1 MFRHPYAIREEPTSY
16 LKYCIMRTY
25 WQVLIPALLFLSTS
39 ARAQR
44 DLTGSPQHSHCV
56 YVYRIDDREALK
68 LYRTEMEGPVEPF
81 LHTLVDSLVT
91 TEKQEKHLPP
101 GNYLWVQAQENK
113 LHVELRTEGDLR
125 YDLLNDGQ
133 GLTLSLRTKNGDLVR
148 DARVHIGHRY
158 VPYDAASHSYRLPHR
173 HKGGNVQ
180 VEYKGVLSYF
190 TLDGRQG
197 GYHYRGR
204 LWYRVSNA
212 WPLRYIFRPIRRW
225 AYLHRS
231 RHDVYAYE
239 HKFVSFLVFSKPKY
253 KPGDTVKGKAF
264 IEDWKGRPIDKPLLL
279 RIRGYYD
286 DVDTVLALIRPYRP
300 GGFEFSF
307 LLSDSLKLHL
317 DKQYEISLEDPNMK
331 DKEARDESLRPGWSM
346 ARGTFWYEEYE
357 LSSIRLLARVD
368 REENSPGNPV
378 ALYLRGTDENDMT
391 LPDARVNIHVLA
403 SGPVNRW
410 EAGHVFLP
418 DTLWKK
424 DQPLDP
430 VGETKIL
437 LPDSIFP
444 AASFSYS
451 IHCDMLNSSNELKT
465 ASFSQTYSPDTARIA
480 WHIRADSLYM
490 DRKVFNR
497 SIPTRALLYA
507 FDSEDDTLGIYHL
520 SLPGGVRID
529 PYCKNYEVTTLPDS
543 TWDIFE
549 PGEDKDE
556 NGMRADG
563 GLFCSYARTR
573 DSIHV
578 AVQNPMHIPFWYAIY
593 FGNNAVWKGY
603 GDSLVYRGPTHS
615 PKNYFVNLKY
625 IWGGKLE
632 NRNYT
637 VSYRDKIL
645 HLHIQKPAV
654 AYPGQEATITIGV
667 RDAEGMPVADA
678 DLTAYAFTRKFKDAG
693 LPRLPYLG
701 KTYPGRKQ
709 TANFRPGERPE
720 TVFTSLLD
728 WQRWHSVMGL
738 DTSEYYRFL
747 HPSPL
752 YINREP
758 SPVGLTEIAPF
769 VHTRLGIYPAD
780 LLYIDEVPVF
790 FNQADLVRRYSFP
803 VYLGVHSLRIRI
815 AGRQV
820 KLDSIRLEKGMKTF
834 VSIDSDEPGRHVSVF
849 KMPDSLTREEQALW
863 SDYMIRVENNFDG
876 KLVTLRQDGRWYMPD
891 DRTSRPYWADRTSYL
906 AGPFLEQPVTM
917 HIGGEL
923 DQDFQPEGN
932 YQFRIEK
939 GLIREKEVAG
949 GRLFDSHLGRKEV
962 RINLRDHALTQ
973 HEIDSLWTDYQ
984 DRRSASQDLFDNGQ
998 LPEGY
1003 KGRLEVALYRPGKAP
1018 AHFIRKDFL
1027 FRCDN
1032 PSVMR
1037 IYKGASRQLGA
1048 LEPGYY
1054 RLLFLL
1060 KGDDYLVADS
1070 LLVRPGGLNYY
1081 LLDSLPVHKRDS
1093 FSIRISNTV
1102 KTLEQPQMVVTGS
1115 KELEEVLKSVNDRWS
1130 DAGLHGRVS
1139 GKVTDN
1145 KGTPIRGATVMVKG
1159 LRTGTVTDG
1168 YGRFSLAAPEK
1179 GTLVVAYIGYVSQE
1193 LAIHPGDEY
1202 AIRLKPS
1209 ESRLDEVVVVGYG
1222 TVTKR
1227 SLTGSVSTLSAD
1239 NLLEGRVAGLSIRGE
1254 STLSSQ
1260 PEPLVIIDGVPSSQ
1274 QLSQLDASLIET
1286 VQVLKSDAATKMY
1299 GAAAAGGVIIVTTRQ
1314 AATAAA
1320 VGQYQPPAGL
1330 SLRRD
1335 FRDEAFWQPR
1345 LTTDKQG
1352 QASFTARLPDDIT
1365 NWNVYA
1371 IAMTDHKQ
1379 TGFTEDSIRA
1389 FKALSA
1395 SLAVPNFAISHDSLE
1410 VIGKLMN
1417 YLPDTA
1423 VVERNLLVDDHSVA
1437 KDLLS
1442 FRNAHI
1448 DHFSLEAKEMP
1459 TDSMILEYSLQKR
1472 GGYTDGERR
1481 TIPVYP
1487 IGVKETVGSFL
1498 PLDGADTS
1506 LTLSFFPDNSPV
1518 TVYAESSLLPI
1529 LLDEIEHIRDYEYL
1543 CNEQLASKL
1552 LALLEQRKIDSILKK
1567 PFAGDK
1573 NIYEVISRLLKT
1585 RRPDG
1590 LWGWW
1595 NDDEPRLWISLHV
1608 TEALLMAEKA
1618 GYTRMPDKQHLI
1630 DYLTYTL
1637 ESDRATDRITRI
1649 RILQA
1654 MDAKVDY
1661 RSLIDTAEKE
1671 LKQTALRMHST
1682 LSLYEQL
1689 ELLTLRQTAGLPID
1703 VTPILSRQKLTAFGN
1718 RYWGEENRQF
1728 FDNAFINT
1736 ILVYRLLKQTR
1747 RYDGLLRKIRG
1758 YFLEKRKDGHWK
1770 NTYESSLVLETILP
1784 DVLSEDPEHHP
1795 ARLTLGDRAPVTT
1808 FPYKGEWPATT
1819 PMKVHKTGSL
1829 PVYFTAWQQYWNEK
1843 PAAVNGVFEVKT
1855 HFEKDGKTQDHLH
1868 AGEPVL
1874 LQADVHVQANAD
1886 YVMIEI
1892 PIPAGCSYEGK
1903 TQEYGSEV
1911 HREYFKNK
1919 VSVFC
1924 TSLKAGHY
1932 TYAVRLMPRWSGVYH
1947 LNPARAEMMYFPVF
1961 YGREALR
1968 EVKITEESLQN
1979 R

>member
-1 MFRHPYAIREEPTSY
+1 
-16 LKYCIMRTY
+16 MRTY
-25 WQVLIPALLFLSTS
+25 WQALIPALLFLSTS
-39 ARAQR
+39 AYAQR
-44 DLTGSPQHSHCV
+44 DLSGSPQHSQYV

-81 LHTLVDSLVT
+81 LHTLVDSLSA
-91 TEKQEKHLPP
+91 TEKEEKYLPP
-101 GNYLWVQAQENK
+101 GNYLLVRAEENK
-113 LHVELRTEGDLR
+113 LHVELYTEGELR

-133 GLTLSLRTKNGDLVR
+133 GLAFSLRTKNGSFVT
-148 DARVHIGHRY
+148 DANVHLGHRR
-158 VPYDAASHSYRLPHR
+158 VPYDAATHSYRLPHR
-173 HKGGNVQ
+173 HKGGNLQ
-180 VEYKGVLSYF
+180 VEHKGVLSYF

-197 GYHYRGR
+197 GYYYRGR
-204 LWYRVSNA
+204 LWYRISDA
-212 WPLRYIFRPIRRW
+212 WPLRYIARPIRRW
-225 AYLHRS
+225 AYLRRS
-231 RHDVYAYE
+231 RHNVYAYE
-239 HKFVSFLVFSKPKY
+239 HKYASFLVFSKPKY

-264 IEDWKGRPIDKPLLL
+264 IEDRKGHPIDRPLLL
-279 RIRGYYD
+279 RISGYYSD
-286 DVDTVLALIRPYRP
+286 LDTVLTVVHPYRP

-307 LLSDSLKLHL
+307 LLSDSLKLQL
-317 DKQYEISLEDPNMK
+317 DKQYEITLEDPKMQ
-331 DKEARDESLRPGWSM
+331 DREERDMGARPKWSM
-346 ARGTFWYEEYE
+346 ARGTFRYEEYE
-357 LSSIRLLARVD
+357 LSSIQLVARVD

-378 ALYLRGTDENDMT
+378 ALYLRGADENDMT
-391 LPDARVNIHVLA
+391 LPDARVSVYVLA
-403 SGPVNRW
+403 GGQINRW
-410 EAGHVFLP
+410 AAGQVFLP

-424 DQPLDP
+424 EQPLDP
-430 VGETKIL
+430 VGETRIL

-465 ASFSQTYSPDTARIA
+465 ATFSQSYSPDTAKIA
-480 WHIRADSLYM
+480 WRIQADSLYM
-490 DRKVFNR
+490 DRRVFNR
-497 SIPTRALLYA
+497 SVPTRALLYA
-507 FDSEDDTLGIYHL
+507 FNNEDDTLGVYQL

-529 PYCKNYEVTTLPDS
+529 PYCKEYEVTTLPDG
-543 TWDIFE
+543 TWDTFE
-549 PGEDKDE
+549 PGGDKDE
-556 NGMRADG
+556 NGIRADG

-573 DSIHV
+573 DSIYV
-578 AVQNPMHIPFWYAIY
+578 AVRNPMHIPFWHTIY
-593 FGNNAVWKGY
+593 CGNNAVLKGY
-603 GDSLVYRGPTHS
+603 GDSLNYLSPTRS
-615 PKNYFVNLKY
+615 PKNYFVSLKY

-637 VSYRDKIL
+637 VSYRDKLL
-645 HLHIQKPAV
+645 HLHIQKPVV
-654 AYPGQEATITIGV
+654 AYPGQEATVIIGV
-667 RDAEGMPVADA
+667 RDAEGLQVAGA
-678 DLTAYAFTRKFKDAG
+678 DLTAYAFTRKFRDISP
-693 LPRLPYLG
+693 PRLPYLG

-709 TANFRPGERPE
+709 TTNFSPGDGPE
-720 TVFTSLLD
+720 TIFTSLLD
-728 WQRWHSVMGL
+728 WQRWHGVMGL
-738 DTSEYYRFL
+738 DTSEYYKFL

-758 SPVGLTEIAPF
+758 SPAGLTEVAPF

-803 VYLGVHSLRIRI
+803 AYPGVHSLRIRI
-815 AGRQV
+815 AGREV

-834 VSIDSDEPGRHVSVF
+834 VSIDSDQPGGHVSVF
-849 KMPDSLTREEQALW
+849 KMPDSLTWGEQALW
-863 SDYMIRVENNFDG
+863 RNYMIRLENNFDG
-876 KLVTLRQDGRWYMPD
+876 KFVTLRQDGRLYMPD
-891 DRTSRPYWADRTSYL
+891 DKTSRPYWADRTSYL
-906 AGPFLEQPVTM
+906 AGPFLEQPVTL
-917 HIGGEL
+917 HIGGEF
-923 DQDFQPEGN
+923 DQDFHPEGN

-939 GLIREKEVAG
+939 GLIREKEVPR
-949 GRLFDSHLGRKEV
+949 GRLFDPHLGRKEL

-973 HEIDSLWTDYQ
+973 HETDSLWIDYQ

-998 LPEGY
+998 LPDGY
-1003 KGRLEVALYRPGKAP
+1003 KGRLEVALYRPGKLP
-1018 AHFIRKDFL
+1018 AYFIRKIFL

-1032 PSVMR
+1032 PSIMR
-1037 IYKGASRQLGA
+1037 IYKGAARQLGA

-1060 KGDDYLVADS
+1060 KADDYLIADS

-1081 LLDSLPVHKRDS
+1081 LLDSLPLHKQDS
-1093 FSIRISNTV
+1093 FSMRISNTV

-1115 KELEEVLKSVNDRWS
+1115 TELEEVLKSVNDRWS
-1130 DAGLHGRVS
+1130 DTSLHERIS
-1139 GKVTDN
+1139 GTVTDN
-1145 KGTPIRGATVMVKG
+1145 KGLPLQGVTVMVKG
-1159 LRTGTVTDG
+1159 LRTGTATDAHG
-1168 YGRFSLAAPEK
+1168 KFSLPAPEK

-1193 LAIHPGDEY
+1193 LAIHPGNEY
-1202 AIRLKPS
+1202 DIRLKPS
-1209 ESRLDEVVVVGYG
+1209 EVRLGEVVVVGYG
-1222 TVTKR
+1222 TPAKR
-1227 SLTGSVSTLSAD
+1227 SLTGSVTTLTAD
-1239 NLLEGRVAGLSIRGE
+1239 NMLEGRVAGISIRGE

-1260 PEPLVIIDGVPSSQ
+1260 PEPLLIIDGVPSSQ
-1274 QLSQLDASLIET
+1274 QYSQLDASLIESVT
-1286 VQVLKSDAATKMY
+1286 VLKGNDATKIY
-1299 GAAAAGGVIIVTTRQ
+1299 GAAAAGGVIIVTTHQ
-1314 AATAAA
+1314 AATAT
-1320 VGQYQPPAGL
+1320 GQYQPPAGV
-1330 SLRRD
+1330 SLRRN
-1335 FRDEAFWQPR
+1335 FRDEAFWQPK

-1352 QASFTARLPDDIT
+1352 LASFTARLPDDIT

-1395 SLAVPNFAISHDSLE
+1395 NLAAPNFAISHDSLE

-1417 YLPDTA
+1417 YMPDIA
-1423 VVERNLLVDDHSVA
+1423 VVDRNLLVDDHSVA
-1437 KDLLS
+1437 HDMLS

-1448 DHFSLEAKEMP
+1448 DHFSLVAVEKP
-1459 TDSMILEYSLQKR
+1459 TDSMILEYSLQKK

-1481 TIPVYP
+1481 AIPVYP
-1487 IGVKETVGSFL
+1487 IGVKETIGSFL
-1498 PLDGADTS
+1498 PLDNPDTS
-1506 LTLSFFPDNSPV
+1506 LTLSFVPDKGPV
-1518 TVYAESSLLPI
+1518 TVYAASSLLPI
-1529 LLDEIEHIRDYEYL
+1529 LLDEIDHIRDYEYL

-1567 PFAGDK
+1567 PFTGDK
-1573 NIYEVISRLLKT
+1573 NIYEIISRLLRT

-1608 TEALLMAEKA
+1608 TEALLAAEKA
-1618 GYTRMPDKQHLI
+1618 GYARMPDKQRLV
-1630 DYLTYTL
+1630 DYLVYTL
-1637 ESDRATDRITRI
+1637 ESDRPTDRITRI

-1654 MDAKVDY
+1654 MNAKVDY

-1671 LKQTALRMHST
+1671 LNQTALKMHST

-1689 ELLTLRQTAGLPID
+1689 ELLTLRQAAGLPID

-1718 RYWGEENRQF
+1718 RYWGEENQQF

-1736 ILVYRLLKQTR
+1736 IFVYRLLKQTGG
-1747 RYDGLLRKIRG
+1747 YDGLLRKIRG
-1758 YFLEKRKDGHWK
+1758 YFLEKRKNGYWK

-1795 ARLTLGDRAPVTT
+1795 AQLTFGDRAPVTV

-1829 PVYFTAWQQYWNEK
+1829 PVYFTAWQQYWNEN
-1843 PAAVNGVFEVKT
+1843 PGAVSGVFDVRT
-1855 HFEKDGKTQDHLH
+1855 CFEKEGKRLDRLQ

-1874 LQADVHVQANAD
+1874 LRADVHVQADAD

-1892 PIPAGCSYEGK
+1892 PIPAGCSYERK

-1924 TSLKAGHY
+1924 ASLKAGHY
-1932 TYAVRLMPRWSGVYH
+1932 TYTVRLMPRWTGLYH
-1947 LNPARAEMMYFPVF
+1947 LNPAKVEMMYFPVF

-1968 EVKITEESLQN
+1968 NVKITDGGLQS